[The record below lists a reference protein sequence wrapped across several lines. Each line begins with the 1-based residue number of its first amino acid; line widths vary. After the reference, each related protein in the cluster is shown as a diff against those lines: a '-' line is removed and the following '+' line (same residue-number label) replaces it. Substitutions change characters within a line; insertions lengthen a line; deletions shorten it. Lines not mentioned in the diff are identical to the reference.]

1 MGGDAE
7 SVAARMS
14 DASQIV
20 INEWLAATGLRYQ
33 EDWIE
38 LANLAPYPASLS
50 GMVLTDARFGTM
62 PVFPPLSFIGGGG
75 YVKLVADGDVSA
87 GASHTAFRIDSLTS
101 ELLLYGAGGL
111 LLDSVRT
118 FPQVTDVSQGRVGSG
133 GTGGLGYFT
142 LPTAG
147 AANGTSDPGY
157 VNAVEVL
164 DHLRITEIM
173 YAPEGG
179 NGYEYLEL
187 VNTGTVELDLGGVE
201 FAQGVSF
208 TFPAGFR
215 LAAGAE
221 VLLVR
226 DRVAFESRYG
236 KDLPVA
242 GVYDGSLDNSGET
255 LALRLPSPWDANVLW
270 FRYESTW
277 AETNGTGYS
286 LELVS
291 RGTAFD
297 QFGESTSWKGSSE
310 KFGTPGGWTAPPLS
324 GLAAWLAANGLT
336 MADLGL
342 DNDGDGLVNTL
353 EYALGTNPKSAAVA
367 EGAGRLPVVGTGAG
381 GALTF
386 GFDLAASALPGGY
399 GSEGGTY
406 EVVAG
411 SDLAGWSTVARK
423 VPGAAAWTDGAGAAL
438 AEGVVTVVPMPGGLV
453 RIEYYDGG
461 TGKVPVSRYLRL
473 RAVVVP

>member
-1 MGGDAE
+1 
-7 SVAARMS
+7 
-14 DASQIV
+14 
-20 INEWLAATGLRYQ
+20 
-33 EDWIE
+33 
-38 LANLAPYPASLS
+38 
-50 GMVLTDARFGTM
+50 
-62 PVFPPLSFIGGGG
+62 
-75 YVKLVADGDVSA
+75 
-87 GASHTAFRIDSLTS
+87 
-101 ELLLYGAGGL
+101 
-111 LLDSVRT
+111 
-118 FPQVTDVSQGRVGSG
+118 VGSG

-187 VNTGTVELDLGGVE
+187 VNTGTVELDLGGVT

-297 QFGESTSWKGSSE
+297 QFGERTSWKGSAE

-367 EGAGRLPVVGTGAG
+367 EGADRLPVVGSGSG

-386 GFDLAASALPGGY
+386 GFDLGASALPGGY
-399 GSEGGTY
+399 GSEGVTY

-411 SDLAGWSTVARK
+411 SDLAGWTTVVRK
-423 VPGAAAWTDGAGAAL
+423 LPGAAGWTDGAGAGL
-438 AEGVVTVVPMPGGLV
+438 AEGVVTVGPEAGGLV
-453 RIEYYDGG
+453 RIVYHDGVA
-461 TGKVPVSRYLRL
+461 VPVPVTRYLRL